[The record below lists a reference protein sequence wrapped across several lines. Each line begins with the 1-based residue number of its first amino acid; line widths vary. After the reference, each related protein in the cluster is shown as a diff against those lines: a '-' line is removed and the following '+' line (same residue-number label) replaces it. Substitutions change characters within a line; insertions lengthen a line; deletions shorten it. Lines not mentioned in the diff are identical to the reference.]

1 MEIALT
7 LTAFLAPA
15 ILIGLKTSV
24 SYLEKMSPLIVCY
37 ALGLIIGNIGI
48 VQEQHLAVLDLI
60 STIAVALSIPLMLF
74 SVNIRDWFKLAG
86 KTGLSMVLA
95 MVSVI
100 ITSAVFYL
108 LIGRGIEEGWK
119 IPGLLVGLYTGGTPN
134 LAAIKTALQVE
145 QNLYLAVHTSDI
157 LLGAV
162 YILFVITVARRVFS
176 LILKKADVEHLKSGG
191 NDGHETSYRGF
202 FNREFRFPL
211 IAALFLAIAIF
222 AVGGGLSFIVPQS
235 ISTMIVILVITTLSL
250 GASLVP
256 RVRAIP
262 RTFQLGEYFI
272 LVFCFAVGAMGNISR
287 LMQSTPRVF
296 IIVMAVLLS
305 TLVVHVLLCRVFRID
320 LDTMLITS
328 TAAICSPPFVGV
340 VAVALKNRS
349 LIVPGITTGIIGY
362 ALGNYLG
369 IAIAHLMKLFA

>member
-1 MEIALT
+1 MEIALA
-7 LTAFLAPA
+7 LTAFIAPA
-15 ILIGLKTSV
+15 LLIGLKTTV
-24 SYLEKMSPLIVCY
+24 SYFNKISPLIVCY

-48 VQEQHLAVLDLI
+48 VQEQHIAVLDLI
-60 STIAVALSIPLMLF
+60 STVAVAMSIPLMLF
-74 SVNIRDWFKLAG
+74 SVNIRDWFRLAG

-95 MVSVI
+95 MVSVML
-100 ITSAVFYL
+100 TSAAVYL
-108 LIGRGIEEGWK
+108 IAGRGIEDGWK

-157 LLGAV
+157 LISAV
-162 YILFVITVARRVFS
+162 YILFVITIAQRVFS
-176 LILKKADVEHLKSGG
+176 VFLKRKKVEEGDSELMYE
-191 NDGHETSYRGF
+191 ETYHGF
-202 FNREFRFPL
+202 FKKEFRFPILAALL
-211 IAALFLAIAIF
+211 IAVAIF
-222 AVGGGLSFIVPQS
+222 AIGGGLSFIVPQS

-250 GASLVP
+250 GASLIP

-262 RTFQLGEYFI
+262 KTFKLGEYFI

-287 LMQSTPRVF
+287 LLQSTPRVF
-296 IIVMAVLLS
+296 IMVVAVLLS
-305 TLVVHVLLCRVFRID
+305 SLLIHMLLCKFFKVD

-340 VAVALKNRS
+340 VAVALKNKS
-349 LIVPGITTGIIGY
+349 LIIPGITTGIIGY

-369 IAIAHLMKLFA
+369 IMIAHLLKLIA